1 MKINMIQYIQ
11 KTLAVVLALSLTG
24 CASIISKSEYSVSL
38 QSSPSGAQITIIDE
52 RGSIV
57 HKGTTPTMVTLKAS
71 TGFFNGADYT
81 VNAKLAN
88 GETSTTSI
96 RSEIDGWYIANLLFG
111 GIIGLLIVDPA
122 TGAMYKLPESAVLS
136 FSESANIGKGLH
148 ILSVEAL
155 DSELKKQLIPVK
167 G

>member
-1 MKINMIQYIQ
+1 MIQYIQ

-24 CASIISKSEYSVSL
+24 CASILSKSEYSVSV
-38 QSSPSGAQITIIDE
+38 QSSPSGAEITIIDE

-57 HKGTTPTMVTLKAS
+57 HKGTTPTIVTLKAS

-81 VNAKLAN
+81 VKAKLAN

-96 RSEIDGWYIANLLFG
+96 RSEIDGWYIANVLFG

-155 DSELKKQLIPVK
+155 DSELKKQLVPVK

>member
-1 MKINMIQYIQ
+1 MIQYIQ

-24 CASIISKSEYSVSL
+24 CASILSKSEYSVSV
-38 QSSPSGAQITIIDE
+38 QSSPSGAEITIIDE

-57 HKGTTPTMVTLKAS
+57 HKGTTPTIVTLKAS

-81 VNAKLAN
+81 VKAKLAN

-96 RSEIDGWYIANLLFG
+96 RSEIDGWYIANVLFG

-136 FSESANIGKGLH
+136 FSESVNIGKGLH

-155 DSELKKQLIPVK
+155 DSELKKQLVPVK